1 MEASALS
8 FPSLGTLLESGVHF
22 GHQTS
27 RWNPKMKP
35 YIFGRK
41 NVIHIID
48 LRATLRGL
56 IRGANLLRNIAARGE
71 FVLFV
76 GTKRQAYSVVEK
88 VAGRTGMPYVSG
100 RWLGGTLTNI
110 LTIRSRLKRLT
121 EIEEMETTG
130 HMAFLSKKEVS
141 RLRREL
147 LKLRRNL
154 TGIRDMTKLPGAVV
168 VVDPGREDIAVKEA
182 RKLEIPVV
190 GLVDTDTD
198 PEMVDIVIPC
208 NDDAFRAVSIL
219 LTRLGDAVAEGRKTW
234 DERRVIE
241 EKVQVRPAQ
250 TAEAADRKH
259 PGRRPARRRRTPPS
273 KARGAQKPAPGKT
286 AAGPAP
292 AQEKK
297 EQPKAQKE
305 AGPEPGKASPVA
317 AEKQTEPQ
325 ETEK

>member
-1 MEASALS
+1 MS

-27 RWNPKMKP
+27 RWNPKMKQ

-56 IRGANLLRNIAARGE
+56 IRASNLLKNIAARGE
-71 FVLFV
+71 FILFV

-88 VAGRTGMPYVSG
+88 VATQNGMPYVSD
-100 RWLGGTLTNI
+100 RWLGGTLTNF
-110 LTIRSRLKRLT
+110 LTIRSRLKRLN

-130 HMAFLSKKEVS
+130 HMALLSKKEVS

-147 LKLRRNL
+147 HKLQRNL
-154 TGIRDMTKLPGAVV
+154 TGIRDMTKLPGALVV
-168 VVDPGREDIAVKEA
+168 IDPGREDIAVKEA
-182 RKLEIPVV
+182 RKLEIPVI

-208 NDDAFRAVSIL
+208 NDDAFRAVSVL
-219 LTRLGDAVAEGRKTW
+219 LTRMGAAVAEGKKAW
-234 DERRVIE
+234 DERRVVE
-241 EKVQVRPAQ
+241 EKTQARPAQ
-250 TAEAADRKH
+250 TGEAQ
-259 PGRRPARRRRTPPS
+259 ARRRTAKRPTRRRHTPPPKPKTAEGARTPIE
-273 KARGAQKPAPGKT
+273 KDRKPAP
-286 AAGPAP
+286 AP
-292 AQEKK
+292 EKK
-297 EQPKAQKE
+297 EQPE
-305 AGPEPGKASPVA
+305 AGQKPEPEAIKAEA
-317 AEKQTEPQ
+317 ATEDKQAESQ